1 MADQST
7 ARAFMLSRA
16 EIESAWNAHYF
27 RAFPHECAGR
37 EVDGVC
43 LTSCDTFLAGCI
55 SYFVENGTLDPE
67 RSGIVSRVC
76 ADLERVMPLLSGDAH
91 RYFSELLALGKALEV
106 RANAR

>member
-1 MADQST
+1 
-7 ARAFMLSRA
+7 MLSRA
-16 EIESAWNAHYF
+16 EIEGAWNAHYF

-55 SYFVENGTLDPE
+55 SYFVENGALDPE
-67 RSGIVSRVC
+67 RIGVVSKVC
-76 ADLERVMPLLSGDAH
+76 ADLERVMPHLSGDAH
-91 RYFSELLALGKALEV
+91 AYFAELLALGKALEV

>member
-1 MADQST
+1 M
-7 ARAFMLSRA
+7 SRA
-16 EIESAWNAHYF
+16 EIESAWNARYF
-27 RAFPHECAGR
+27 RGFPRECVGV

-55 SYFVENGTLDPE
+55 SYFVENGTLDPQ
-67 RSGIVSRVC
+67 RTDVVARVC
-76 ADLERVMPLLSGDAH
+76 ADLDRVMPSLSGDAH

>member
-1 MADQST
+1 M
-7 ARAFMLSRA
+7 MSRA

-27 RAFPHECAGR
+27 RGFPRECAGG

-55 SYFVENGTLDPE
+55 SYFVENGTLDPQ
-67 RSGIVSRVC
+67 RTDVVARVC
-76 ADLERVMPLLSGDAH
+76 ADLDRVMPSLSGDAH

>member
-1 MADQST
+1 M
-7 ARAFMLSRA
+7 MSRA

-27 RAFPHECAGR
+27 RGFPRECAGR

-67 RSGIVSRVC
+67 RTNVVAKVC
-76 ADLERVMPLLSGDAH
+76 ADLRRVMPRLSGDA
-91 RYFSELLALGKALEV
+91 REYFSELLSLGEALEV
-106 RANAR
+106 RVSAR